1 MNKQSNIYT
10 IIYIIVLVVVVG
22 TALALTSLSLKDRQQ
37 ANADNDKRRQ
47 ILASVNVSAAPDEI
61 TEEFN
66 KYIIGQVVVNSAGD
80 SIGNNAFGI
89 DVAKQIKEPV
99 DKRELPVYICS
110 IDNSTKYIIPLYG
123 AGLWGPIWGYISL
136 NSDAST
142 IYGAFFDHQG
152 ETPGLGAEIT
162 KEAFRSQFTGKEI
175 FKADEFLPVAV
186 VKAGQQ
192 PAGNEDYVNGI
203 SGGTITSKGVGSMLD
218 DCLAPYRTYLETIR
232 KK

>member
-10 IIYIIVLVVVVG
+10 IVYIIVLVVVVG
-22 TALALTSLSLKDRQQ
+22 TALAFTSLSLKERQQ

-47 ILASVNVSAAPDEI
+47 ILASVNVAASPDEI
-61 TEEFN
+61 TNEFN
-66 KYIIGQVVVNSAGD
+66 KYIIGQIVVNSTGD
-80 SIGNNAFGI
+80 SIGNDAFSI
-89 DVAKQIKEPV
+89 DIAKQVKEPA
-99 DKRELPVYICS
+99 DKRLLPIYICS
-110 IDNSTKYIIPLYG
+110 IDNSIKYIIPLYG

-136 NSDAST
+136 NNDAST
-142 IYGAFFDHQG
+142 VYGAFFDHQG

-175 FKADEFLPVAV
+175 FKADEFLPVTV

-218 DCLAPYRTYLETIR
+218 DCLAPYRTYLETTR